1 MNSSLQHRIYLL
13 FALITLGFSNAF
25 AYTMPIGIPDTD
37 IDFTQ
42 EAPNRPSDWSEEIPG
57 YYYIDAEN
65 GSNSMTYGSETA
77 PRKSLPPSPVPAGT
91 YIEIAGTLKLS
102 GSYVLRVNGTDESWS
117 ANKSGPVWI
126 TKSAIDDSAITGGRL
141 TLAGENVFVTDLT
154 FKEGGKP
161 QIGSPTEG
169 YSIQNIVVRNN
180 DVSGSNLSGTGLTI
194 NRATNAII
202 YNNKLHDFGDVN
214 STFDEDA
221 HIISIGKNNT
231 NLWVLSNI
239 QHTASGAGIQV
250 LGDSS
255 TTENIFVGDN
265 EVYNVRQSG
274 IWLKGGKN
282 VVFSSNYVHDIIH
295 TSWSVSKGMG
305 AQYEPDELWMINN
318 RIEGAEYGI
327 RIASTSSTEH
337 EQNIY
342 IIGNVIH
349 DISEKS
355 AVGNVGGAN
364 SWQTAGIHLVGGSE
378 IWIYNNLIFDAP
390 NGITSSSQVTP
401 THIKNN
407 IVFDLTNSQ
416 EDGNYGRTI
425 WAEFLSIADGEID
438 LNNNYFDNHM
448 LIQRAGN
455 TYTTI
460 SEIESLG
467 ATNNISETPFVSNT
481 ELEDIISNKSISGY
495 DFSEVTDRGSDV
507 SGVTTTLFSATFST
521 ETEGLDTDILDQFRV
536 QGNSIDIGPFETSGS
551 REITQETL
559 PDSPVIININQILN
573 NSHLQ

>member
-1 MNSSLQHRIYLL
+1 MNSSLKQKIYLSFIL
-13 FALITLGFSNAF
+13 IALSFSNAF
-25 AYTMPIGIPDTD
+25 AYDMPIGIPETD

-42 EAPNRPSDWSEEIPG
+42 NAPERPKDWSEEVPG
-57 YYYIDAEN
+57 YYYIDMQN
-65 GSNSMTYGSETA
+65 GTTKVTYGSEA
-77 PRKSLPPSPVPAGT
+77 NPKKDLPRTFPA
-91 YIEIAGTLKLS
+91 
-102 GSYVLRVNGTDESWS
+102 GSYVEIVGELKISDAYVVEVNGTNEAWI
-117 ANKSGPVWI
+117 ANNSGPVWI
-126 TKSAIDDSAITGGRL
+126 TTSQVDKGTITGGRL
-141 TLAGENVFVTDLT
+141 ILKGSNVFLT
-154 FKEGGKP
+154 NLNFEEKGKP
-161 QIGSPTEG
+161 QVGSPTAG
-169 YSIQNIVVRNN
+169 YDIENIVIRNN
-180 DVSGSNLSGTGLTI
+180 DINGSNIAGTGISI
-194 NRATNAII
+194 NRASNAII
-202 YNNKLHDFGDVN
+202 YNNKIHDFGDVN
-214 STFDEDA
+214 ATFDEDA
-221 HIISIGKNNT
+221 HVINIGKNNT
-231 NLWVLSNI
+231 NIWVLGNK
-239 QHTASGAGIQV
+239 QHTASGAGLQV

-255 TTENIFVGDN
+255 TTKNIFVGDN

-337 EQNIY
+337 EQNIF

-364 SWQTAGIHLVGGSE
+364 SWQTAAIHLVGGSE

-416 EDGNYGRTI
+416 EDGNYGRSI
-425 WAEFLSIADGEID
+425 WAEFLSIEDGEID
-438 LNNNYFDNHM
+438 INNNYFDNHM
-448 LIQRAGN
+448 LIERAGK
-455 TYTTI
+455 TYTSI
-460 SEIESLG
+460 SEIASLG
-467 ATNNISETPFVSNT
+467 ATNNISETPFASNT
-481 ELEDIISNKSISGY
+481 ELEDIISNKSMSGY
-495 DFSEVTDRGSDV
+495 DFSEVTDLGSDV

-551 REITQETL
+551 KEVTQETL
-559 PDSPVIININQILN
+559 PDSPVIININQVLN
-573 NSHLQ
+573 NPY